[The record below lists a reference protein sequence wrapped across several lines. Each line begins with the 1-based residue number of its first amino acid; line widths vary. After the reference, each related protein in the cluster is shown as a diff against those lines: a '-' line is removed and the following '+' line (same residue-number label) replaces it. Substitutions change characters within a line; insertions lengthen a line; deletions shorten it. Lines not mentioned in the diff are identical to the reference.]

1 MRECIT
7 VHIGQAGC
15 QIGNACWEL
24 FCLEQGVTPEGQ
36 LMDHPSEVP
45 LDIGDAWHHTFFM
58 ETSAGKRVPRTIFVD
73 LEPSV
78 LDSVRA
84 GPYRQLFHPDQLMAG
99 KEDAANNYARGH
111 YTVGRA
117 LLEPVMERLR
127 RLADQCTGLQSFLVF
142 HSLGGG
148 SGSGLTA
155 LLMEGLAAEYG
166 KTSRL
171 QFSIFPAP
179 TLASSA
185 VEPYNA
191 VLATHDMLDNTHC
204 SFMLDNEAL
213 YNICGK
219 KLDIELVTYNNLNRL
234 LAQVVSSMTA
244 SLRFNGLQNVD
255 ITDAPTN
262 LVPFPRIHFPLVSYA
277 PVVSTP
283 RAGHEQFSVAEL
295 TTACFEASNQMVE
308 CDPES
313 GKYFAC
319 ALLYRGDVVPRE
331 VNATVEAIKRE
342 RAKQFV
348 SWCPTPIKLGIN
360 NRPPTAVPG
369 GDLAATAR
377 AVCML
382 ANTSAI
388 RQVWGRLTHKFDL
401 LYAKRAFV
409 HWYVGEGMEEAEFGE
424 ARTDLAALE
433 RDYLEVDE

>member
-7 VHIGQAGC
+7 LHIGQAGC
-15 QIGNACWEL
+15 QIGTACWEL
-24 FCLEQGVTPEGQ
+24 YCLEQGITPDGQ
-36 LMDHPSEVP
+36 LLDSPSEVP
-45 LDIGDAWHHTFFM
+45 TEMGDAWHHTFFM
-58 ETSAGKRVPRTIFVD
+58 ETGAGKRVPRTVLVD
-73 LEPSV
+73 LEPTV
-78 LDSVRA
+78 LDTVRS
-84 GPYRQLFHPDQLMAG
+84 GPYRGLFHPDQLLAG

-111 YTVGRA
+111 YTVGRE
-117 LLEPVMERLR
+117 LLEPVMEKVRK
-127 RLADQCTGLQSFLVF
+127 LADQCSSLQSFLVF

-155 LLMEGLAAEYG
+155 LLMAQLAAEYG

-171 QFSIFPAP
+171 QFSIFPSP
-179 TLASSA
+179 QIASSA

-191 VLATHDMLDNTHC
+191 VLGTHAMLDTSHC
-204 SFMLDNEAL
+204 TFMLDNEAL
-213 YNICGK
+213 YDICGRR
-219 KLDIELVTYNNLNRL
+219 LDIELVTYTNLNRL

-277 PVVSTP
+277 PVISAP

-295 TTACFEASNQMVE
+295 SNACFEPSNQMVQ
-308 CDPES
+308 CDPAS

-319 ALLYRGDVVPRE
+319 CLLYRGDVMPRE

-342 RAKQFV
+342 RAGQFM
-348 SWCPTPIKLGIN
+348 SWCPTAIKLGIN
-360 NRPPTAVPG
+360 GKAPSTVPG
-369 GDLAATAR
+369 GDLAASPR

-388 RQVWGRLTHKFDL
+388 RQAWARLDHKFDL

-409 HWYVGEGMEEAEFGE
+409 HWYVGEGMEEAEFTE
-424 ARTDLAALE
+424 ARIDLAALE
-433 RDYLEVDE
+433 RDYEEVDE